1 MKLIE
6 AMKKQRV
13 IEKKIAENTKSINQY
28 ASMTSNERPYF
39 DTEQAQKAKV
49 RELIQA
55 NIDLMKEYLWL
66 KRCVETTNLET
77 TMEMGGKNYTLSEL
91 LIIKRKMGALML
103 QTFNALNDGAAQIRL
118 AQFRGQTAEGKTPTV
133 MRYYQENDKIEGKRE
148 YQDLLDNIESR
159 LEVHNAI
166 TELIEV
172 PHR

>member
-13 IEKKIAENTKSINQY
+13 IEKRMAENIKSINQY
-28 ASMTSNERPYF
+28 ASMPSNERPYF

-49 RELIQA
+49 KELIQS
-55 NIDLMKEYLWL
+55 NTDLMREYLWL
-66 KRCVETTNLET
+66 KRCVEKTNLET
-77 TMEMGGKNYTLSEL
+77 TMEMGGREYTLSEL
-91 LIIKRKMGALML
+91 LIIKRKMGTIML
-103 QTFNALNDGAAQIRL
+103 NTFNALNDGSSQLRL
-118 AQFRGQTAEGKTPTV
+118 AQFRGQASDGKTPTIA
-133 MRYYQENDKIEGKRE
+133 RYYQENDKIEGKKE

-172 PHR
+172 PKR